1 MILLTVLKKFLPPL
15 HNLNLKGFNLKHI
28 PSFDLLGK
36 SGKARRGVLN
46 LSHGKVETPAFMPV
60 GTQASVKT
68 VRNSDLLKDNWQI
81 ILGNTYHLY
90 LRPGVEVI
98 ANAGGLHKFMSWNR
112 NILTDSGGFQL
123 FSLSKLRKRS
133 EEGYHFQSH
142 IDGSSH
148 LLTPEKVIEL
158 QTVFGSDIMMVLDEC
173 LEQPSDRVQTEESL
187 SLTLRWAEKAR
198 KVHTGGQQALF
209 GIVQGGGFQD
219 LRRKSAEALSQ
230 MEFDGYAIGGV
241 AVGESRNMM
250 MKAVKSCIDYLPE
263 DRPRYLMGVGKPE
276 DLVDFVALGVDMFDC
291 VVPTRNA
298 RGGAFFVPGGHI
310 NIRNARFRND
320 PAPIQPGCQCYTCT
334 TYSRSYLRHLFA
346 AKEWLAPILATLH
359 NLHYFSVLMGRIR
372 MAVEEHHYTSWRKE
386 WHRKQRNFD
395 KGVY

>member
-1 MILLTVLKKFLPPL
+1 MSL
-15 HNLNLKGFNLKHI
+15 
-28 PSFDLLGK
+28 
-36 SGKARRGVLN
+36 A
-46 LSHGKVETPAFMPV
+46 HGAVETPVFMPV

-68 VRNSDLLKDNWQI
+68 VRNSDLLEDNWQI
-81 ILGNTYHLY
+81 ILSNTYHLY
-90 LRPGVEVI
+90 LRPGAAVI
-98 ANAGGLHKFMSWNR
+98 AEAGGLHKFMSWDG

-173 LEQPSDRVQTEESL
+173 LEQPSDRDRTEESL
-187 SLTLRWAEKAR
+187 GITLRWAERAR
-198 KVHTGGQQALF
+198 RMHTGGSQALF
-209 GIVQGGGFQD
+209 GIVQGGAYPD
-219 LRRKSAEALSQ
+219 LRRKSAEVLAG

-241 AVGESRNMM
+241 SVGEPRNLMM
-250 MKAVKSCIDYLPE
+250 RAVRSCIDYLPE
-263 DRPRYLMGVGKPE
+263 NRPRYLMGVGKPE

-320 PAPIQPGCQCYTCT
+320 SAPVQPGCRCYACS
-334 TYSRSYLRHLFA
+334 TYSRSYIRHLFN

-359 NLHYFSVLMGRIR
+359 NLHYFSVLMGKIR
-372 MAVEEHHYTSWRKE
+372 MAVEERRFTTWRRE
-386 WHRKQRNFD
+386 WHRRRRSFDPGNF
-395 KGVY
+395 

>member
-1 MILLTVLKKFLPPL
+1 
-15 HNLNLKGFNLKHI
+15 
-28 PSFDLLGK
+28 
-36 SGKARRGVLN
+36 
-46 LSHGKVETPAFMPV
+46 MPV

-68 VRNSDLLKDNWQI
+68 VRNSDLLENNWQI

-90 LRPGVEVI
+90 LRPGADVI
-98 ANAGGLHKFMSWNR
+98 GNAGGLHRFMSWNR

-148 LLTPEKVIEL
+148 LLTPELVIEL
-158 QTVFGSDIMMVLDEC
+158 QRTFGSDVMMVLDEC
-173 LEQPSDRVQTEESL
+173 LEQPSTRSRTEESL
-187 SLTLRWAEKAR
+187 NLTLRWAERAR
-198 KVHTGGQQALF
+198 NMHRGDRQALF
-209 GIVQGGGFQD
+209 GIVQGGAFPD
-219 LRRKSAEALSQ
+219 LRRKAAEVLSG
-230 MEFDGYAIGGV
+230 MDFDGYAIGGV
-241 AVGESRNMM
+241 SVGEPRNL
-250 MKAVKSCIDYLPE
+250 MKRAVRSCIDHLPE

-320 PAPIQPGCQCYTCT
+320 PLPVQPGCGCYTCR
-334 TYSRSYLRHLFA
+334 TYSRSYIRHLFKA
-346 AKEWLAPILATLH
+346 REWLAPVLATLH

-372 MAVEEHHYTSWRKE
+372 MAVEERHYTSWKKE
-386 WHRKQRNFD
+386 WYRERRSFD
-395 KGVY
+395 PGIF